1 VKLPHAAAL
10 AVAFALAACGSDAAT
25 GGITREQFI
34 RANVAM
40 RTVSDSAPQV
50 DTLRAR
56 ALRKEKVTPAQLRAW
71 LGAHQ
76 GDAELLAETWN
87 EISRRV
93 DARDSTHRRPPPPP
107 SGYRVTRADSS
118 PPPPGA
124 PGAPMPA
131 TLPVP
136 APTPRPAPA
145 SPIQPPTS
153 RPGGYQTPV
162 PTPQVTKTDTP
173 APAPT
178 PPDSAG
184 ATP

>member
-1 VKLPHAAAL
+1 MKLPHAAAL
-10 AVAFALAACGSDAAT
+10 AVAFALAACGTDAAT

-40 RTVSDSAPQV
+40 RTVSDSAPRV

-76 GDAELLAETWN
+76 GDPELLAETWN

-93 DARDSTHRRPPPPP
+93 DARDSTSRRLPPPP

-118 PPPPGA
+118 PPPPPPGA
-124 PGAPMPA
+124 PGAPPPA

-136 APTPRPAPA
+136 APTPRPAPS
-145 SPIQPPTS
+145 SPIPPPTS

-162 PTPQVTKTDTP
+162 PAPQVTKPDTP
-173 APAPT
+173 AL
-178 PPDSAG
+178 PDSAG
-184 ATP
+184 AKP